1 MTHLPAFAGLDAD
14 QKKGL
19 EQTKTFLKNKGERQK
34 EIDKDPKAKDID
46 NKVDALAGTPEN
58 KEEMYDL
65 ASQLVEKIAL
75 EANGDADKMQRMLM
89 EAQKNPKAFYEKYF
103 DESQKS
109 KVRGLATKI
118 EGGSTG
124 SAPK

>member
-1 MTHLPAFAGLDAD
+1 MIHAPAFAGLDAD
-14 QKKGL
+14 QKKGM
-19 EQTKTFLKNKGERQK
+19 EQTKTFLTNKSGRQK
-34 EIDKDPKAKDID
+34 EIDKDSKAKDID

-65 ASQLVEKIAL
+65 AAQLVEKIAA
-75 EANGDADKMQRMLM
+75 EANGDADKMQRMLL

-103 DESQKS
+103 NESQKA

-118 EGGSTG
+118 EGGSAG